1 MKILKLI
8 AAISETTA
16 LALTLYWYDWKPA
29 LIIFLVSLS
38 QNLSTTYKISE
49 NYERR

>member
-8 AAISETTA
+8 AAISGTTA
-16 LALTLYWYDWKPA
+16 FALTLYSYDWKPA
-29 LIIFLVSLS
+29 LIIFLLLLS

-49 NYERR
+49 IK